1 METLDTNERIAVL
14 ENEVKNIS
22 STVSEIRREQRE
34 QHNILLAK
42 MEKVGD
48 RISDIE
54 RWRWMVVG
62 AAVVIGYIAEKLITK
77 LF

>member
-34 QHNILLAK
+34 QHNVLIAK
-42 MEKVGD
+42 MEKVSD

>member
-1 METLDTNERIAVL
+1 
-14 ENEVKNIS
+14 
-22 STVSEIRREQRE
+22 
-34 QHNILLAK
+34 
-42 MEKVGD
+42 MEKVSD

>member
-34 QHNILLAK
+34 QHNILIAK
-42 MEKVGD
+42 MEKVSD

>member
-22 STVSEIRREQRE
+22 STVSEIRREQGK
-34 QHNILLAK
+34 QHNVLIAK
-42 MEKVGD
+42 MEKVSD